1 MAKKASGRS
10 ESRTAKR
17 DVSAEEL
24 EPPAFVFTGEEYNA
38 RFRDCGPSTPDD
50 VTITP
55 EGFRLDS
62 KQAVLDFIALVDA
75 ERAAA
80 KATHDDMP
88 SGG

>member
-10 ESRTAKR
+10 RAAKR
-17 DVSAEEL
+17 DDSAEEF
-24 EPPAFVFTGEEYNA
+24 EPPAFVFTGEEFNA

-55 EGFRLDS
+55 EGFRLDT

-75 ERAAA
+75 ERAA
-80 KATHDDMP
+80 KANPDDSP

>member
-10 ESRTAKR
+10 RAAKR
-17 DVSAEEL
+17 DASAEEL

-38 RFRDCGPSTPDD
+38 RFRDSGPSTPDD

-55 EGFRLDS
+55 EGFRLDT

-75 ERAAA
+75 ERAA
-80 KATHDDMP
+80 KAIHDDSP